1 MSINCVQI
9 GAGRF
14 FSPSATRGA
23 EPRQAIGRGR
33 PVAAAA
39 RPHALCRAAT
49 VIKSCCCHG
58 RCERCTKAVHGTN
71 PHTPQQSPGLPLNS
85 KVANAQAV
93 LQQRR
98 TPVKKLVIASML
110 ALFTAAI
117 ALPVVTGSDTAFAA
131 TKKKTPIKKQK
142 KPAGK
147 M

>member
-1 MSINCVQI
+1 
-9 GAGRF
+9 
-14 FSPSATRGA
+14 
-23 EPRQAIGRGR
+23 
-33 PVAAAA
+33 
-39 RPHALCRAAT
+39 
-49 VIKSCCCHG
+49 
-58 RCERCTKAVHGTN
+58 
-71 PHTPQQSPGLPLNS
+71 
-85 KVANAQAV
+85 VANAQAV